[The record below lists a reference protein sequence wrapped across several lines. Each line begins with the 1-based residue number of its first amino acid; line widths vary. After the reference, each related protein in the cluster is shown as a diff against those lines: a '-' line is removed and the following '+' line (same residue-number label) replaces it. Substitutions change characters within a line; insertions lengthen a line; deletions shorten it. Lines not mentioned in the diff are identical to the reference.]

1 MKFLADFSKVER
13 ILSVVSAIWLLI
25 VFVFAFDESGGDFDE
40 EFFALFLIGGFV
52 PVLVIVGWKW
62 IHSAPK

>member
-1 MKFLADFSKVER
+1 MKTPGEFSKGER
-13 ILSVVSAIWLLI
+13 ILSVISAVWLI
-25 VFVFAFDESGGDFDE
+25 VVFVFAFDESGGDFDE
-40 EFFALFLIGGFV
+40 EFFAVFLIGGFV